1 MRGLHTS
8 EKKMK
13 EKNKT
18 KAVEKKNLYPLTTC
32 HLIAEKK
39 NQQKTNE

>member
-18 KAVEKKNLYPLTTC
+18 KAVEKKIYT
-32 HLIAEKK
+32 HLLLVI
-39 NQQKTNE
+39 